1 MQPKGQLLV
10 KIICHTTC
18 KLLIHL
24 TTTAFLISGLANDPV
39 LADGRHNEPPPR
51 SSNDSDG
58 CLQINRDFFNLSA
71 ETGGDFYFWGPGE
84 FAASAAI
91 LRIPITSDPIL
102 LDYGTGDHFAKSYE
116 IPVDTGVVLLSVFT
130 GAQRKDLVVLYR
142 PDGRSTSANPA
153 FVSDQNYRHMNIITV
168 DKPEPGMW
176 RLEWKGAG
184 HYAVTVKYSGR
195 KGKTSSGQ
203 DEGIDLIDMKFVEPG
218 GRPGHEG
225 LFPVKGKVR
234 SGQSRLC
241 KLKITGKVSEPVAEF
256 LSRDNRILGRVELQP
271 VPESDGEFLATCT
284 VPAVPFR
291 TRVSGRDIDGY
302 PFQRVTSALYTP
314 AR

>member
-1 MQPKGQLLV
+1 M
-10 KIICHTTC
+10 KIICHITC
-18 KLLIHL
+18 KILLRL
-24 TTTAFLISGLANDPV
+24 TATAVLISGLVNGPV
-39 LADGRHNEPPPR
+39 LAEDRYNDPPR
-51 SSNDSDG
+51 RSSYDSVG
-58 CLQINRDFFNLSA
+58 RLRINPDFFNLSA
-71 ETGGDFYFWGPGE
+71 DTGGDFYFWGPGE
-84 FAASAAI
+84 FAASAAT
-91 LRIPITSDPIL
+91 LRIPITSAPIL

-116 IPVDTGVVLLSVFT
+116 IPVDSRVVLLSVFT
-130 GAQRKDLVVLYR
+130 GAQRKDAVALYR

-153 FVSDQNYRHMNIITV
+153 FVSDQNFRHMNIITV
-168 DKPEPGMW
+168 DNPEPGMW

-184 HYAVTVKYSGR
+184 HYAVTVKYSGW
-195 KGKTSSGQ
+195 KGKTSTRQ

-225 LFPVKGKVR
+225 LFPVEGKVR
-234 SGQSRLC
+234 SSQSRLC
-241 KLKITGKVSEPVAEF
+241 KFKITGKVSAPVAEL
-256 LSRDNRILGRVELQP
+256 LSRDNRILGRAVLQP

-291 TRVSGRDIDGY
+291 TRVSGRDTDGY